1 MQLKNISCDPMC
13 GFSLTSHDEKELL
26 EMVGAH
32 AKKMHK
38 KDVPASELKK
48 MIKPA

>member
-26 EMVGAH
+26 SMVGQH
-32 AKKMHK
+32 VKKVHK
-38 KDVPASELKK
+38 KDVPSSELRK
-48 MIKPA
+48 MMKSV